1 MNGRQA
7 DTRTRSG
14 RVGADSGSGAAM
26 ASPAGLGDRV
36 RAHRNFYLMVAPF
49 FVLFGVFGLVPI
61 VVAFW
66 IGFTDWDGLDPAHFV
81 GLDNYVSIV
90 TDPTFGKA
98 VFNTV
103 YIWLGS
109 TLVTVGAAFVLAYLI
124 NEYVVFGR
132 SFLRMVFLL
141 PLLAAPAVIAIIMS
155 VLFSTNAG
163 LVNAFLSFVSGDRV
177 TLDWLASTVWIK
189 PIIIVMITWRFLGFH
204 MLLFVAGL
212 QSIPRELYDAAR
224 VDGADGRQVFARVTV
239 PLMLPIIFF
248 SATSSTV
255 GAFQLFDEPFVLTN
269 GTGGTDQAAEVLG
282 TMLYRT
288 AFTDFRFG
296 TASALSWVMFALIAV
311 FTIVNSRL
319 LRVRT

>member
-1 MNGRQA
+1 MSGTTLLDQGRRA
-7 DTRTRSG
+7 G
-14 RVGADSGSGAAM
+14 SGSAGA
-26 ASPAGLGDRV
+26 SGLGARIS
-36 RAHRNFYLMVAPF
+36 AHRTFYLMVSPF
-49 FVLFGVFGLVPI
+49 FVLFALFGLIPI
-61 VVAFW
+61 VAAFW
-66 IGFTDWDGLDPAHFV
+66 IGFTDWDGLNPARFV
-81 GLDNYVSIV
+81 GLDNYVAIV

-103 YIWLGS
+103 YIWVGS
-109 TLVTVGAAFVLAYLI
+109 TLLTVGAAFVLAYLI

-163 LVNAFLSFVSGDRV
+163 LVNAFLSAVTGDRV
-177 TLDWLASTVWIK
+177 TYEWLASTGWIK
-189 PIIIVMITWRFLGFH
+189 PIIIVMIAWRFLGFH

-224 VDGADGRQVFARVTV
+224 VDGAGGWQVFARVTF

-255 GAFQLFDEPFVLTN
+255 GAFQLFDEPYVLTN

-296 TASALSWVMFALIAV
+296 MASALSWVMFALIAI

-319 LRVRT
+319 LRVRV